1 MPMLWLAVLALLLPY
16 LAWRGW
22 HAAAGT
28 DMALGWGLASWLPR
42 GVIVTLVLSA
52 LYWTWR

>member
-1 MPMLWLAVLALLLPY
+1 MPMLWLAVLVLLLPY

-22 HAAAGT
+22 HAATGT
-28 DMALGWGLASWLPR
+28 EMVLRAALASWLPR
-42 GVIVTLVLSA
+42 GMIVTLVLSV